1 MHCQSRQRGSCR
13 TKLEAAFLT
22 LTAAVILITHI
33 GAGEW

>member
-22 LTAAVILITHI
+22 LTAAVITHI
-33 GAGEW
+33 GAVEW